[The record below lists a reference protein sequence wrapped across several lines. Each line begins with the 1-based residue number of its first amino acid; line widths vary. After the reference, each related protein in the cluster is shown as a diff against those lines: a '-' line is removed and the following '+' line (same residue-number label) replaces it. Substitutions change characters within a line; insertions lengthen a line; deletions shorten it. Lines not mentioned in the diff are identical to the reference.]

1 MANVKVWKEG
11 APGEPSFSN
20 NFNIVKKAVLQC
32 TDIKTNRNKYYAI
45 ELHSAGKKYRVYTH
59 YGRTDDLETNP
70 NAGVR
75 ECRYLGSL
83 PEAEATYAS
92 IYAKKTSSTK
102 GYREVNLASSKIG
115 SQKARG
121 TSSGT
126 VDSETLGRLNASKN
140 GKAGKGAK
148 VTKPK
153 IGVSKLPAEVQT
165 LVSYIY
171 DEATHA
177 LTKTVQAQITAQ
189 GIETP
194 LGILTLGQIEDGE
207 KILHDIYNQLS
218 KKGRGYKDR
227 LVQLTGDFYTVIP
240 HRIGRSR
247 QAAEASVINSMA
259 DFKQKQDT
267 LQLMKDMLSVN
278 GDSKSVLLDPEI
290 DQKYKALGCY
300 ITHLSKSS
308 ADYKQIHDYVSKVH
322 RGGKLRNIYTL
333 KRPKE
338 HRAFDQK
345 VGNERLL
352 FHGSRIENWV
362 GILSRGILLP
372 KIVVKM
378 GVHRTDAGWLGNGI
392 YFGDVTQTSLQ
403 YASAG
408 RRSTTL
414 MAVARVALGKMKD
427 FMKITYGLSS
437 PPRGFD
443 SCHGVRSKRGVN
455 SQFADDEYVIYRTEQ
470 QRMEYLVE
478 VG

>member
-1 MANVKVWKEG
+1 MTQVKVWKEG
-11 APGEPSFSN
+11 APGEPKFSN
-20 NFNIVKKAVLQC
+20 NFKIVKKAVLQC
-32 TDIKTNRNKYYAI
+32 TDIRTNRNKYYAI
-45 ELHSAGKKYRVYTH
+45 ELHQAGKKYRVFTH

-70 NAGVR
+70 NAGVK
-75 ECRYLGSL
+75 ECRYLNSL
-83 PEAEATYAS
+83 PEAEATYGS
-92 IYAKKTSSTK
+92 IYSKKTSASK
-102 GYREVNLASSKIG
+102 GYKEVNLASSKIG
-115 SQKARG
+115 SQRARG

-126 VDSETLGRLNASKN
+126 VDAETLKKMKGQGTKKKL
-140 GKAGKGAK
+140 KAA
-148 VTKPK
+148 T
-153 IGVSKLPAEVQT
+153 SKLPATVQT

-177 LTKTVQAQITAQ
+177 LTKTVNAQITAQ

-194 LGILTLGQIEDGE
+194 LGILTVGQIQQGED
-207 KILHDIYNQLS
+207 ILHDIYTQLS
-218 KKGRGYKDR
+218 KKRSGYKQR
-227 LVQLTGDFYTVIP
+227 LVQLSGDFYTVIP

-247 QAAEASVINSMA
+247 QAAASSVIDTMA

-267 LQLMKDMLSVN
+267 LQLMQDMLSVN
-278 GDSKSVLLDPEI
+278 GDSKSVLLDPQV
-290 DQKYKALGCY
+290 DQKYRALGCY
-300 ITHLSKSS
+300 ITHLDPKS
-308 ADYKQIHDYVSKVH
+308 ADYKEIHKYVSKVH
-322 RGGKLRNIYTL
+322 SGGKLRNIYAL

-338 HRAFDQK
+338 HRAFDK
-345 VGNERLL
+345 NVGNEKLL

-408 RRSTTL
+408 RRNTTL
-414 MAVARVALGKMKD
+414 MAVARVGLGKMKD
-427 FMKITYGLSS
+427 YTKITYGLSE
-437 PPRGFD
+437 PPKGFD